1 MGLKNEDKG
10 ALRMADERLIAALDF
25 HDMDEVRALVNKL
38 GDSVNFYKVGMELY
52 YSVGRESVTWL
63 KEKGKKVFLDL
74 KLHDIP
80 NTVGSGL
87 CSLMDLGA
95 DMLNVHAEGGY
106 TMMKTAADRLRRAA
120 EEANVPCPKL
130 IAVTVLTSISEDE
143 WAGLGFSENVQI
155 RDIVVHLARL
165 AQKAGLDGVVA
176 SPQEAAMIR
185 EACGKDFLIVTP
197 GVRPAGSSLDDQSRI
212 ATPASALRAGATHL
226 VIGRPIR
233 AAENPVKAAQDIINE
248 MEQVK

>member
-1 MGLKNEDKG
+1 MSDIERPAGPTAK
-10 ALRMADERLIAALDF
+10 DETFFA
-25 HDMDEVRALVNKL
+25 
-38 GDSVNFYKVGMELY
+38 
-52 YSVGRESVTWL
+52 
-63 KEKGKKVFLDL
+63 
-74 KLHDIP
+74 
-80 NTVGSGL
+80 
-87 CSLMDLGA
+87 
-95 DMLNVHAEGGY
+95 VHAHPVKETEHG
-106 TMMKTAADRLRRAA
+106 LRIG
-120 EEANVPCPKL
+120 EDLSVVCFNNSEYCEYLTPP
-130 IAVTVLTSISEDE
+130 LTSISEDE

-155 RDIVVHLARL
+155 KDIVVHLARL
-165 AQKAGLDGVVA
+165 AQKAGLAGVVA

-233 AAENPVKAAQDIINE
+233 AAENPVKAAQDIIKE